1 MKRISIGTWA
11 YCVGPYMEKPIPFPE
26 VVQGLKKLKFD
37 GLELGAFF
45 SHPNPEN
52 HPTLDDRKRL
62 KDLVESNG
70 LKFSGIATDMWDY
83 PNHPSHLADATD
95 GGAHY
100 LSMVRKNLEFTRD
113 LGITLFRVD
122 TVQPPDI
129 LGTKD
134 KPATIDKNQAKDN
147 VVKTWQ
153 QVCKMAADMGI
164 LVTWEFEPGFV
175 FNRPSDIVDVVNAV
189 GEKNFGA
196 MYDTCHAYM
205 CSVVGARQSGGAPET
220 SKDGM
225 LDLAKKLRGKINA
238 IQIIDCDGELNE
250 HGTSTHKVFGTAKID
265 FPPVMKELS
274 ANSGCPHDWWT
285 IDLCFEDGAWP
296 KTAACKKGA
305 DELNVLIHGG
315 AKAASKPTKP
325 AAKPSKKAVAKT
337 KPAAKKAIAKSKPK
351 AKAKA
356 KPKAKAKKG
365 RK

>member
-11 YCVGPYMEKPIPFPE
+11 YCVGPYMDKPIPFPE
-26 VVQGLKKLKFD
+26 VVQGLKKLNFD

-52 HPTLDDRKRL
+52 HPTLESRKAL

-70 LKFSGIATDMWDY
+70 LAFSGIATDMWDY

-100 LSMVRKNLEFTRD
+100 LSMVKKNLEFTRD

-134 KPATIDKNQAKDN
+134 KPASIDKNRAMDN
-147 VVKTWQ
+147 VVRTWQ
-153 QVCKMAADMGI
+153 QVCRMAADMGI

-175 FNRPSDIVDVVNAV
+175 FNRPSDIVAVVNAV
-189 GEKNFGA
+189 GAKNFGA

-205 CSVVGARQSGGAPET
+205 CSVVGARQSGGDPET
-220 SKDGM
+220 SKGGM
-225 LDLAKKLRGKINA
+225 LDLAQKLRGKINA
-238 IQIIDCDGELNE
+238 VQIIDCDGELNE
-250 HGTSTHKVFGTAKID
+250 HGTSTHKVFGTAKIE
-265 FPPVMKELS
+265 FPPVLKELS
-274 ANSGCPHDWWT
+274 ASSGCPHDWWT

-296 KTAACKKGA
+296 KTEACKKGA
-305 DELNVLIHGG
+305 DALNALVHGG
-315 AKAASKPTKP
+315 AAKAAPKP
-325 AAKPSKKAVAKT
+325 AKKKSVAKKA
-337 KPAAKKAIAKSKPK
+337 AAKKKPAKKTKAKAK

-356 KPKAKAKKG
+356 KPAKKAKKG

>member
-1 MKRISIGTWA
+1 VKKISIGTWA

-26 VVQGLKKLKFD
+26 VVKELKKLGFD

-52 HPTLDDRKRL
+52 HATPESRKAL
-62 KDLVESNG
+62 KNLVESNG

-100 LSMVRKNLEFTRD
+100 LSMVKKNLEFTRD

-129 LGTKD
+129 LGTPD
-134 KPATIDKNQAKDN
+134 KPATIEKSQAFDN

-153 QVCKMAADMGI
+153 EVCRMAADMGI

-175 FNRPSDIVDVVNAV
+175 FNRPSDIVSIVDAV
-189 GEKNFGA
+189 GAKNFGA

-205 CSVVGARQSGGAPET
+205 CSVVGARQTGGDPER
-220 SKDGM
+220 SEGGM
-225 LDLAKKLRGKINA
+225 LDLARNLRGKINA

-265 FPPVMKELS
+265 FPPVLKELS

-305 DELNVLIHGG
+305 DELNTLVHGNG
-315 AKAASKPTKP
+315 AAKKAAPKAAKA
-325 AAKPSKKAVAKT
+325 
-337 KPAAKKAIAKSKPK
+337 KPAAKKAPAKK

-356 KPKAKAKKG
+356 KPKAKAKAKPA
-365 RK
+365 KKAKKAKAKKK

>member
-1 MKRISIGTWA
+1 VKRISIGTWA
-11 YCVGPYMEKPIPFPE
+11 YCVGPYFDKPIPFPE
-26 VVQGLKKLKFD
+26 VVTGLKKLGFD

-52 HPTLDDRKRL
+52 HPTLESRKAL
-62 KDLVESNG
+62 KSLVEDSG
-70 LKFSGIATDMWDY
+70 LTFSGIATDMWDY

-95 GGAHY
+95 GGAAY
-100 LSMVRKNLEFTRD
+100 LAMVKKNLEFTRD

-129 LGTKD
+129 LGTPE
-134 KPATIDKNQAKDN
+134 KPATIEKQQAMDN
-147 VVKTWQ
+147 VVKSWQ

-175 FNRPSDIVDVVNAV
+175 FNRPSDIVSVVNAV
-189 GEKNFGA
+189 GAKNFGA

-205 CSVVGARQSGGAPET
+205 CSVVGARQTGGAPEKT
-220 SKDGM
+220 GM
-225 LDLAKKLRGKINA
+225 LDLAQKLRGKINA
-238 IQIIDCDGELNE
+238 IQIIDCDGQLNE
-250 HGTSTHKVFGTAKID
+250 HGTSTHKVFGTGLID
-265 FPPVMKELS
+265 FPPVMKELV

-296 KTAACKKGA
+296 KTEACKKGA
-305 DELNVLIHGG
+305 DQLNVLAHGNG
-315 AKAASKPTKP
+315 AAKKAAPKKA
-325 AAKPSKKAVAKT
+325 AAKPAKK
-337 KPAAKKAIAKSKPK
+337 KPAAKKKAAPKKK

-356 KPKAKAKKG
+356 KPAKKKAKKG

>member
-1 MKRISIGTWA
+1 MQNPIS
-11 YCVGPYMEKPIPFPE
+11 FPD
-26 VVQGLKKLKFD
+26 VVKGLKKLKFD

-52 HPTLDDRKRL
+52 HPTLESRKAL
-62 KDLVESNG
+62 KDHVESNG
-70 LKFSGIATDMWDY
+70 LVFSGIATDMWNY
-83 PNHPSHLADATD
+83 PGHESHLADATD
-95 GGAHY
+95 GGEAY
-100 LSMVRKNLEFTRD
+100 LATVRKNLEFTRD

-122 TVQPPDI
+122 TVQEPDI
-129 LGTKD
+129 LNNGVD
-134 KPATIDKNQAKDN
+134 KSQAMDK

-153 QVCKMAADMGI
+153 KVCKMAADMGI
-164 LVTWEFEPGFV
+164 LVTWEFEPGFI
-175 FNRPSDIVDVVNAV
+175 FNRPSDIVTIVNAV

-205 CSVVGARQSGGAPET
+205 CAVAGSRHSGGPVEA

-225 LDLAKKLRGKINA
+225 LDLARKLRGKINA

-250 HGTSTHKVFGTAKID
+250 HKTSTHKVFGSPGTKID
-265 FPPVMKELS
+265 FPPVLAELS

-296 KTAACKKGA
+296 KTEACKVAA
-305 DELNVLIHGG
+305 DRLNAEINGNGV
-315 AKAASKPTKP
+315 AKKSAPAAVSTKKAKP
-325 AAKPSKKAVAKT
+325 AK
-337 KPAAKKAIAKSKPK
+337 K

-356 KPKAKAKKG
+356 KPKAKAKAKPAKKKAKNG

>member
-1 MKRISIGTWA
+1 
-11 YCVGPYMEKPIPFPE
+11 MEKPIPFPE
-26 VVQGLKKLKFD
+26 VVKRLKKLGFD

-45 SHPNPEN
+45 SHPNPDN
-52 HPTLDDRKRL
+52 HPTLESRKAL

-70 LKFSGIATDMWDY
+70 LSFSGIATDMWDY

-100 LSMVRKNLEFTRD
+100 LSMVKKHLEFTRV
-113 LGITLFRVD
+113 LRITLFRVD

-129 LGTKD
+129 LGTPE
-134 KPATIDKNQAKDN
+134 KPATIDKNQAMDN

-153 QVCKMAADMGI
+153 EVCRMAADMGI

-175 FNRPSDIVDVVNAV
+175 FNRPSDIVSVVDAV
-189 GEKNFGA
+189 GAKNFGA

-220 SKDGM
+220 SKNGM
-225 LDLAKKLRGKINA
+225 LDLAQKLRGKINA
-238 IQIIDCDGELNE
+238 IQIIDCDGKLNE
-250 HGTSTHKVFGTAKID
+250 HGTSTHKVFGTALIE
-265 FPPVMKELS
+265 FPPVMKELA

-296 KTAACKKGA
+296 KTEACKKGA
-305 DELNVLIHGG
+305 DELNALIHGG
-315 AKAASKPTKP
+315 AKKAAPKP

-337 KPAAKKAIAKSKPK
+337 KTAAKKVLSKSKPKAK

>member
-1 MKRISIGTWA
+1 MD
-11 YCVGPYMEKPIPFPE
+11 KPIPFGE
-26 VVQGLKKLKFD
+26 VVQELKKLGFD

-52 HPTLDDRKRL
+52 HPTLESRKAL
-62 KDLVESNG
+62 KDLVESSG
-70 LKFSGIATDMWDY
+70 LSFSGIATDMWDY
-83 PNHPSHLADATD
+83 PNHPSHLADAND

-113 LGITLFRVD
+113 LGISLFRVD

-134 KPATIDKNQAKDN
+134 KPATIDKTQAMDN

-175 FNRPSDIVDVVNAV
+175 FNRPTDIVSVVNAV
-189 GEKNFGA
+189 GAKNFGA

-205 CSVVGARQSGGAPET
+205 CAVVGARQSGGEPET
-220 SKDGM
+220 SEHGM
-225 LDLAKKLRGKINA
+225 LDLARKLRGKINA
-238 IQIIDCDGELNE
+238 IQIIDCDGKLNE
-250 HGTSTHKVFGTAKID
+250 HGTSTHKVFGTANID
-265 FPPVMKELS
+265 FPPVLRELS

-305 DELNVLIHGG
+305 DELNVLVHGG
-315 AKAASKPTKP
+315 AAAPVKKASSAPAKP

-356 KPKAKAKKG
+356 KPKAKAKAKKG

>member
-1 MKRISIGTWA
+1 MKKISIGTWA
-11 YCVGPYMEKPIPFPE
+11 YCVGPYFDKPIPFPE
-26 VVQGLKKLKFD
+26 VVTGLKKLGFD

-52 HPTLDDRKRL
+52 HPTLESRKAL
-62 KDLVESNG
+62 KAQVESAG
-70 LKFSGIATDMWDY
+70 LEFSGIATDMWDY

-95 GGAHY
+95 GGAAY
-100 LSMVRKNLEFTRD
+100 LAMVKKNLEFTRD
-113 LGITLFRVD
+113 LGINLFRVD

-134 KPATIDKNQAKDN
+134 KPATIEKQQAMDN

-153 QVCKMAADMGI
+153 EVCRMAADMGI

-175 FNRPSDIVDVVNAV
+175 FNRPSDIVSIVNAV
-189 GEKNFGA
+189 GAKNFGA

-238 IQIIDCDGELNE
+238 IQIIDCDGKLNE
-250 HGTSTHKVFGTAKID
+250 HGTSTHKVFGTALID
-265 FPPVMKELS
+265 FAPVMKELS

-296 KTAACKKGA
+296 KTEACKKGA
-305 DELNVLIHGG
+305 DELNALVHGNG
-315 AKAASKPTKP
+315 AAKKAAPKAAAKA
-325 AAKPSKKAVAKT
+325 
-337 KPAAKKAIAKSKPK
+337 KPAAKKAKPAKKAAKAK

-356 KPKAKAKKG
+356 KPAKKAAKAKGK
-365 RK
+365 KK

>member
-1 MKRISIGTWA
+1 MGKKRISIGTWA
-11 YCVGPYMEKPIPFPE
+11 YCVGPYMQNPIPFPD

-52 HPTLDDRKRL
+52 HPTLESRKAL

-70 LKFSGIATDMWDY
+70 LAFSGIATDMWDY

-95 GGAHY
+95 GGAAY
-100 LSMVRKNLEFTRD
+100 LSMVKKNLEFTRD

-134 KPATIDKNQAKDN
+134 KPATVDKNLAMDN

-153 QVCKMAADMGI
+153 QVCRMAADMGI

-175 FNRPSDIVDVVNAV
+175 FNRPSDIVTVVNAV

-205 CSVVGARQSGGAPET
+205 CAVIGARHSGGAPET
-220 SKDGM
+220 SKSGM
-225 LDLAKKLRGKINA
+225 LDLAQKLRGKINA
-238 IQIIDCDGELNE
+238 IQIIDCDGQLNE
-250 HGTSTHKVFGTAKID
+250 HGTSTHKVFGTANID
-265 FPPVMKELS
+265 FPPVLRELS

-296 KTAACKKGA
+296 KTEACKKGA
-305 DELNVLIHGG
+305 DELNALINGGG
-315 AKAASKPTKP
+315 AAKTAPKKA
-325 AAKPSKKAVAKT
+325 AAKPAKRKA
-337 KPAAKKAIAKSKPK
+337 AAKKKPAKKK

-356 KPKAKAKKG
+356 KPAKKKAKKG
-365 RK
+365 KRK